1 VKAKVDLANVP
12 MRRFAQPAEIAAAI
26 AFLASVEAAFLTGQT
41 LSLDGGAGQ
50 QCLILS
56 PLCRRV
62 GDFADDPSLHAS
74 KSTAFALIRPARPL
88 LGAVMRSPRKGQE
101 GDEE

>member
-1 VKAKVDLANVP
+1 
-12 MRRFAQPAEIAAAI
+12 MWRFAQPAEIAAEI

-41 LSLDGGAGQ
+41 LPVDGGAGLGR
-50 QCLILS
+50 CLILS

-88 LGAVMRSPRKGQE
+88 LGAVMRSLRKGQE
-101 GDEE
+101 GDEQ